1 MAAMAAMAGDTCSNG
16 FRPRSARFPTIGD
29 MDITFGWGLDGA
41 AWEKPGDRPGTRA
54 TLGHATAGPA
64 GLAGIL
70 RTRLGLTAPEAERPL
85 RIGAY
90 RDALAGSGRAW
101 CGGSFDLDPW
111 AVAKKMMAWRDELVT
126 AGWDGS
132 PVPGASPRL
141 ADLADAEALFD
152 APGAADS
159 LRDVAAMLRRLA
171 TDGTEWPLGIDRLTV
186 LGSAEA
192 LPAPWP
198 GIIRD
203 IESLGVTVTEEGAP
217 AALERLRVITAA
229 TEWEAAETA
238 ARILS
243 TAPGTALVATHH
255 TEILDQEL
263 ARRGMPRHGAL
274 EASDQRATAQ
284 VLPLFLAAI
293 SGPIDVH
300 AIAAFLDM
308 GLTTTD
314 SESGAVTKLG
324 VVPAAIRRPLLGAL
338 TAQPGVGGPA
348 WMAALEEIRADVAE
362 DEAAGET
369 NRAARNAEI
378 IATLDACFRASRIEF
393 ADGTCATDAIIEPL
407 EWLARRVQK
416 LGAQFGAPELL
427 IAARSVYT
435 AIEVLGHGPVV
446 GERELQQILEDCGAA
461 QTSPLAGAEAAE
473 HSRLPS
479 PALLR
484 SPGPVLWWGAI
495 DDGRVHRRIWTP
507 EEVRVLADAGIDVP
521 DPGELARLRSTAELA
536 GLRRAG
542 DVIAIVPDVIDGVA
556 TARHPVL
563 AFAAHDVA
571 GPDGKIEQRP
581 ARELVVDGTWKYGDA
596 FLPLRVPEPHVPDA
610 DGIKAAAEVRA
621 VPPGTHLLPERL
633 SYSQM
638 EKLLIHRLEW
648 LLSHP
653 LRIREG
659 WVTDIPRGNRMIG
672 TFLHAIIEKIVEEDL
687 DGCARETV
695 RACFDELLPH
705 YASEL
710 DLPGTARLRQ
720 QVETEALENITELF
734 GTLRR
739 GGMIVTG
746 AEAPIERAL
755 TLNLRDPGDSGA
767 THAHEVTMGGFR
779 DLDAETSDGRT
790 VVIDMK
796 YSVSRTRYRDLIDE
810 GRSLQLATYAWS
822 VAGDLPL
829 SSIVTAYFELKYGRF
844 DSTAPELGEIAGA
857 EAPIA
862 PDTLWQR
869 AVASVE
875 QALSE
880 IMFSG
885 VVRDEGNA
893 LINATDRKPSPL
905 KKATAKA
912 VQDADNADRYLPV
925 DTAKYVDYGIITG
938 VEADLT

>member
-1 MAAMAAMAGDTCSNG
+1 
-16 FRPRSARFPTIGD
+16 

-41 AWEKPGDRPGTRA
+41 GWEQPGDRLGTRA
-54 TLGHATAGPA
+54 TLGHATVGPA
-64 GLAGIL
+64 GLTGTL
-70 RTRLGLTAPEAERPL
+70 RTRLGLTAPEAEHPL

-90 RDALAGSGRAW
+90 RDALAQTSRQW
-101 CGGSFDLDPW
+101 CGASFDVDPW
-111 AVAKKMMAWRDELVT
+111 AVAKKMLAWRDELVA
-126 AGWDGS
+126 AGWDGTE
-132 PVPGASPRL
+132 VPGGSPRL
-141 ADLADAEALFD
+141 ADLAEAEALFD

-159 LRDVAAMLRRLA
+159 VREVAAMLRGLVA
-171 TDGTEWPLGIDRLTV
+171 DGVEWPPGIDRLTV
-186 LGSAEA
+186 LGSTEA

-198 GIIRD
+198 GIIAD
-203 IESLGVTVTEEGAP
+203 LAALGVTVAEEDTP
-217 AALERLRVITAA
+217 AALQHLRVITAA

-255 TEILDQEL
+255 TDVLDQEL
-263 ARRGMPRHGAL
+263 ARRGLPRLGAS

-293 SGPIDVH
+293 CGPIDVH
-300 AIAAFLDM
+300 SIAAFLDM

-314 SESGAVTKLG
+314 SESGTVTKLG

-348 WMAALEEIRADVAE
+348 WMAALEEIRADIAE
-362 DEAAGET
+362 DAAAGET
-369 NRAARNAEI
+369 ERAARNEEI
-378 IATLDACFRASRIEF
+378 IATLDACFRTSRIEF
-393 ADGTCATDAIIEPL
+393 AGGTCPTGAIIGPL

-416 LGAQFGAPELL
+416 LGAQFAAPELL
-427 IAARSVYT
+427 VAARSVST
-435 AIEVLGHGPVV
+435 AIEVLGRASDV
-446 GERELQQILEDCGAA
+446 GERELQRIVEDCGTP
-461 QTSPLAGAEAAE
+461 QTSPLAGAEASE
-473 HSRLPS
+473 HPRLPS

-484 SPGPVLWWGAI
+484 TRGPVLWWGAI

-507 EEVRVLADAGIDVP
+507 AEVRALAEAGIAVP
-521 DPGELARLRSTAELA
+521 DPGKLAKLRSTAELA

-542 DVIAIVPDVIDGVA
+542 DVIAIVPESVDGIA

-563 AFAAHDVA
+563 AFATHDVTEA
-571 GPDGKIEQRP
+571 GTKIEEIEQA
-581 ARELVVDGTWKYGDA
+581 ARELVVDGTWNYGDA
-596 FLPLRVPEPHVPDA
+596 FLPLQVPEPHVPDA
-610 DGIKAAAEVRA
+610 EAVKSAAEVRT
-621 VPPGTHLLPERL
+621 VPAGTHLLPERL
-633 SYSQM
+633 SYSQI

-659 WVTDIPRGNRMIG
+659 WVTDIPTGNRMIG
-672 TFLHAIIEKIVEEDL
+672 TFLHAIVETIVEENL
-687 DGCARETV
+687 DGCSRETV
-695 RACFDELLPH
+695 RACFDRLLPH

-710 DLPGTARLRQ
+710 DLPGNARLRQ
-720 QVETEALENITELF
+720 QVESEAVDNITELF

-739 GGMIVTG
+739 GGMTVTA

-755 TLNLRDPGDSGA
+755 TLNLRDPDRPGESGA
-767 THAHEVTMGGFR
+767 AHAHEVTMGGFR

-796 YSVSRTRYRDLIDE
+796 YSVSRTKYRDLISD

-822 VAGDLPL
+822 VADDLPL
-829 SSIVTAYFELKYGRF
+829 DGIVTAYFELKYGRF
-844 DSTAPELGEIAGA
+844 DSTSPEFGDGTEGRSALS
-857 EAPIA
+857 
-862 PDTLWQR
+862 PDVLWQR

-875 QALSE
+875 KALSE

-893 LINATDRKPSPL
+893 LINAADGESRELEKSS
-905 KKATAKA
+905 AKA
-912 VQDADNADRYLPV
+912 AEAADAQNLYLPV

-938 VEADLT
+938 VEADLS